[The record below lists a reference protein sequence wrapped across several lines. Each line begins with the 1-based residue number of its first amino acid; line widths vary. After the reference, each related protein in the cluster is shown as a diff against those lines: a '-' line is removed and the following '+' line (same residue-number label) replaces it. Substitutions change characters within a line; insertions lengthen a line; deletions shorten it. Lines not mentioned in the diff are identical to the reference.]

1 MFTSTLIADWTHSV
15 FEATWL
21 ASNTSLSCTSELSLC
36 PKFSRLTLISR
47 KPRESP
53 RSKIGLMSK
62 MGKKDGHIPIFA
74 VPVSKLCVC
83 PFSPAPRRA
92 VPTPTNASLS
102 SKSPKVQ
109 RFSFCP
115 IARISFRHFKY
126 NARESFSGSR
136 VRAGLVGC
144 SLLIGQERNWVR
156 GHHCLRPYILTLAPW
171 CLASDCQSTHS
182 CG

>member
-21 ASNTSLSCTSELSLC
+21 ASNTLLSCTSELSLC

-53 RSKIGLMSK
+53 PSKFELRSKL
-62 MGKKDGHIPIFA
+62 GKKDGHIPIFA

-83 PFSPAPRRA
+83 PFSPAPPRA
-92 VPTPTNASLS
+92 VLPPTNASLS

-109 RFSFCP
+109 RFCFCP
-115 IARISFRHFKY
+115 LQGFHSDI
-126 NARESFSGSR
+126 ARESFSGSR
-136 VRAGLVGC
+136 VREPGLVGC
-144 SLLIGQERNWVR
+144 SLLIGQE
-156 GHHCLRPYILTLAPW
+156 IE
-171 CLASDCQSTHS
+171 
-182 CG
+182 

>member
-115 IARISFRHFKY
+115 LQGFHSDILSTLLAKAFPDRLL
-126 NARESFSGSR
+126 ES
-136 VRAGLVGC
+136 
-144 SLLIGQERNWVR
+144 
-156 GHHCLRPYILTLAPW
+156 LALSVVL
-171 CLASDCQSTHS
+171 C
-182 CG
+182 

>member
-53 RSKIGLMSK
+53 LSKIELRSKL
-62 MGKKDGHIPIFA
+62 GKKDGHIPIFA

-102 SKSPKVQ
+102 SKSPKVR

-115 IARISFRHFKY
+115 LQGFHSDILSTLLAKAFPD
-126 NARESFSGSR
+126 R
-136 VRAGLVGC
+136 VL
-144 SLLIGQERNWVR
+144 E
-156 GHHCLRPYILTLAPW
+156 LA
-171 CLASDCQSTHS
+171 LAVVLC
-182 CG
+182 